1 MGARPSGLLGVVE
14 IAADPTLL
22 IVGAVF
28 FVTFIAVA
36 TVGYLLLR
44 KGRTDAAVPT
54 WNFQLQTRL
63 PVSKP
68 TFDRISRATHAAM
81 ETPAIG
87 PTMRAQFDRID
98 RARSVF
104 VSVYRVVMI
113 VIGLGGITAGALLIR
128 SHTGANMQGLPGAII
143 LLVSLGALL
152 NGLIP
157 GPSIRP
163 SVTPLD
169 RALLEEAKRKI
180 KIQVNHAE
188 PLQVTLSESDL
199 KRAAELLRQG
209 VPAADAVRAAYPSY
223 DNLDGLEQQAMQSL
237 VRQAVLQYTKE
248 SSG

>member
-1 MGARPSGLLGVVE
+1 MGMRPSGLLGVVE
-14 IAADPTLL
+14 IGADPTLL

-28 FVTFIAVA
+28 IATFIAVA
-36 TVGYLLLR
+36 TAGYLLLR
-44 KGRTDAAVPT
+44 KARTDTATPT
-54 WNFQLQTRL
+54 WQFQLQARL

-68 TFDRISRATHAAM
+68 TFDQISRATHAAM
-81 ETPAIG
+81 ETPEIG

-113 VIGLGGITAGALLIR
+113 VIGLAGITAGALLMR

-143 LLVSLGALL
+143 LLVSFGALL

-169 RALLEEAKRKI
+169 RALLEEARRKI
-180 KIQVNHAE
+180 NVQVNDAG
-188 PLQVTLSESDL
+188 PLQVTLSESEL
-199 KRAAELLRQG
+199 RRAAELLRG
-209 VPAADAVRAAYPSY
+209 GIPVADAVRAIYPSY
-223 DNLDGLEQQAMQSL
+223 DNLDGMEQQAMQSL
-237 VRQAVLQYTKE
+237 IRQATSQYTQE
-248 SSG
+248 SS